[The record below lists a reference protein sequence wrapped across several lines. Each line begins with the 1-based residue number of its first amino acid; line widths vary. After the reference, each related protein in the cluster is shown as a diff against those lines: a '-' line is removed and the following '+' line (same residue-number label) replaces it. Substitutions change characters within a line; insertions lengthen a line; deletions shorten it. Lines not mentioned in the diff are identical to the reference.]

1 MTGRI
6 LALATESTNGWI
18 KAENGVKA
26 LFQATE
32 MAVDGLMDLAVGQLV
47 TFQLDEGE
55 PPVASR
61 IILEKQHYGATETAK
76 RPQAV
81 RYLGFVQTGN
91 TREYKFENTAPGEEA
106 STVVIDVDLPLF
118 AKHHVGI
125 QDGPVLCLHFLTA
138 SDWPPVRRS
147 LNDRD
152 MLAHLALRP
161 APRKFSPGHKG
172 RRPPKASSNPARFS
186 SWSTKPQKTT

>member
-6 LALATESTNGWI
+6 LALATASTDGWI
-18 KAENGVKA
+18 KAENGSRA
-26 LFQATE
+26 LFHASE
-32 MAVDGLMDLAVGQLV
+32 VELDGPKSLAVGQLI
-47 TFQLDEGE
+47 TFELSEGE
-55 PPVASR
+55 PPVAFN
-61 IILEKQHYGATETAK
+61 IFVEKQHYSPNGTEK
-76 RPQAV
+76 RPQSV
-81 RYLGFVQTGN
+81 RYLGFAQTGN
-91 TREYKFENTAPGEEA
+91 TREYKFENTPPGEEA

-138 SDWPPVRRS
+138 SEWPPARRS

-161 APRKFSPGHKG
+161 APRKFSSGHKG

-186 SWSTKPQKTT
+186 SWSTRPQKVS